1 MGSEAITHTLHDEIE
16 MVWATGLDI
25 PLTDG
30 FDLPLFSQE
39 EWLFDFG
46 EFVFLEERIP
56 FFAQ

>member
-1 MGSEAITHTLHDEIE
+1 MVSEAITHTLHDEIE

-30 FDLPLFSQE
+30 LDLPLFSQE

-46 EFVFLEERIP
+46 EFRSLEEES
-56 FFAQ
+56 